1 MNKLYII
8 GNVTH
13 NPELKNT
20 PNGVP
25 VCSFSVAVN
34 RRDKDALFYR
44 VTAWRGLGETC
55 AKYLQKGKKVAVIG
69 EPDLR
74 TYTGRDGMEK
84 TALEVTASDVEF
96 LSPRSDDQQ
105 PQQQQHVPEPEMGG
119 FLSPRSDDQQPP
131 QPQQQE
137 PAPELGGFIEV
148 TGDDANL
155 PF

>member
-13 NPELKNT
+13 TPELKNT

-69 EPDLR
+69 ELDLR

-84 TALEVTASDVEF
+84 TALEVTASDIE
-96 LSPRSDDQQ
+96 
-105 PQQQQHVPEPEMGG
+105 

-131 QPQQQE
+131 QQQQVPE
-137 PAPELGGFIEV
+137 PELDGFIEV

>member
-13 NPELKNT
+13 TPELKNT

-69 EPDLR
+69 ELDLR

-84 TALEVTASDVEF
+84 TALEVTASDIE
-96 LSPRSDDQQ
+96 
-105 PQQQQHVPEPEMGG
+105 

-131 QPQQQE
+131 QQQHE
-137 PAPELGGFIEV
+137 PVPELGGFIEV

>member
-1 MNKLYII
+1 MNKLYVI

-13 NPELKNT
+13 TPELKNT

-69 EPDLR
+69 ELDLR

-105 PQQQQHVPEPEMGG
+105 QPQQQQVPE
-119 FLSPRSDDQQPP
+119 
-131 QPQQQE
+131 
-137 PAPELGGFIEV
+137 PELGGFIEV

-155 PF
+155 PFCRR

>member
-13 NPELKNT
+13 TPELKNT

-55 AKYLQKGKKVAVIG
+55 SKYLQKGKKVAVIG
-69 EPDLR
+69 ELDLR

-84 TALEVTASDVEF
+84 TALEVTASDIE
-96 LSPRSDDQQ
+96 
-105 PQQQQHVPEPEMGG
+105 

-131 QPQQQE
+131 QQQHE
-137 PAPELGGFIEV
+137 PEPEWGGFTEV

>member
-13 NPELKNT
+13 TPALKNT

-69 EPDLR
+69 ELDLR

-84 TALEVTASDVEF
+84 TALEVTASDIE
-96 LSPRSDDQQ
+96 
-105 PQQQQHVPEPEMGG
+105 

-131 QPQQQE
+131 QQQQVPE
-137 PAPELGGFIEV
+137 PELDGFIEV

>member
-13 NPELKNT
+13 TPELKNT

-34 RRDKDALFYR
+34 RRDKDAMFYR

-69 EPDLR
+69 ELDLR

-84 TALEVTASDVEF
+84 TALEVTASDIEF

-105 PQQQQHVPEPEMGG
+105 QPQQQQQVPE
-119 FLSPRSDDQQPP
+119 
-131 QPQQQE
+131 
-137 PAPELGGFIEV
+137 PELGGFIEV

>member
-13 NPELKNT
+13 TPELKNT
-20 PNGVP
+20 PNGIP

-69 EPDLR
+69 ELDLR
-74 TYTGRDGMEK
+74 TYTGRDGMER

-105 PQQQQHVPEPEMGG
+105 PPQQQQVPE
-119 FLSPRSDDQQPP
+119 
-131 QPQQQE
+131 
-137 PAPELGGFIEV
+137 PELGGFIEV

>member
-13 NPELKNT
+13 TPELKNT

-25 VCSFSVAVN
+25 VCSFNVAVN

-69 EPDLR
+69 ELDLR

-84 TALEVTASDVEF
+84 TALEVTASDIE
-96 LSPRSDDQQ
+96 
-105 PQQQQHVPEPEMGG
+105 

-131 QPQQQE
+131 QQQQVPE
-137 PAPELGGFIEV
+137 PELDGFIEV